1 MKKVLALVLA
11 VIMVCTMAFA
21 VKVEGV
27 KPYDE
32 EVITFND
39 DRTIMNLEP
48 GAQIVF
54 DVEDFYN
61 STLTGGVTAPY
72 TDTAG
77 KFVPEKNFV
86 DIAFGAGADL
96 VASKGWV
103 KIADGSYKYVITLKD
118 NANKLLDN
126 TADLVIDKITASI
139 YGNSNVNTWKYASD
153 DGYRYVASA
162 EESVVYMLLTAAKN
176 QGASA
181 FSKVALTSAQVWL
194 SKFDV
199 GYVPNV
205 WHMNEKIAKTT
216 IVDMN
221 NVTYGGKIVMQEGNT
236 MDGKTMTKGI
246 LDLSASESGNPVAF
260 GVYVNVK
267 VGDSFFASNNPY
279 SSFSGSKAETKL
291 HRNIADNDATVK
303 FIYDDYSITMPATIQ
318 LDNAEGYKL
327 YAVDTTT
334 GNVTLIPTTTDAKGI
349 TTAKVTSVGYMV
361 LVKGELT
368 ATATPT
374 PGTTTNPGTGAND
387 VVGVAAVL
395 AVVAL
400 VSGAAISLKK

>member
-11 VIMVCTMAFA
+11 VIMVCTMAMA
-21 VKVEGV
+21 VTTTPVT
-27 KPYDE
+27 PWDD
-32 EVITFND
+32 EVITFAD
-39 DRTIMNLEP
+39 DKTIMNLEP
-48 GAQIVF
+48 GAEIVF
-54 DVEDFYN
+54 DIDDLYHTGLNVEKAFYDN
-61 STLTGGVTAPY
+61 
-72 TDTAG
+72 AG
-77 KFVPEKNFV
+77 NFVPEKNFV
-86 DIAFGAGADL
+86 NVDFGSTASL
-96 VASKGWV
+96 VASQGWI
-103 KIADGSYKYVITLKD
+103 KNSNGDYKYVVTLKKD
-118 NANKLLDN
+118 NNKLLDN
-126 TADLVIDKITASI
+126 KADLIIDKITASV
-139 YGNSNVNTWKYASD
+139 YGNSSVNTWKYASD
-153 DGYRYVASA
+153 DGYRYVTSA
-162 EESVVYMLLTAAKN
+162 EESIVYMLLTAAKDA
-176 QGASA
+176 GASA
-181 FSKVALTSAQVWL
+181 FSKVALTTNQVWL

-205 WHMNEKIAKTT
+205 WEMNEKYAKTT
-216 IVDMN
+216 IVNMDS
-221 NVTYGGKIVMQEGNT
+221 VTYGGKIVMQEGT
-236 MDGKTMTKGI
+236 TLDGKTMTKGI
-246 LDLSASESGNPVAF
+246 LDLSASETNNPVVF

-279 SSFSGSKAETKL
+279 SSFTGSKAETKL

-303 FIYDDYSITMPATIQ
+303 FIYDDYSITMPATIE

-374 PGTTTNPGTGAND
+374 TPGTTTNPGTGAND
-387 VVGVAAVL
+387 VVGVAAAL